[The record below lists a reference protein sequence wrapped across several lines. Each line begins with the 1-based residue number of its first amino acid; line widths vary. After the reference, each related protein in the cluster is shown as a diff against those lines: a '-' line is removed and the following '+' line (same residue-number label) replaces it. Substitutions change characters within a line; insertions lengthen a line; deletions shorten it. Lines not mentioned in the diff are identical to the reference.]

1 MVAMSAVVL
10 CFCRIRAWIL
20 LVFPEGLMR
29 ASGTHHRMISQ
40 KRARVVTIY
49 FVIMGIVTL
58 LNRSVKDHLIK
69 HLMEKKER
77 IRNLECF

>member
-1 MVAMSAVVL
+1 
-10 CFCRIRAWIL
+10 
-20 LVFPEGLMR
+20 MR

-58 LNRSVKDHLIK
+58 LNCSVKDHLIK